1 MTIALDPDTA
11 ETRARQLLDA
21 RIASV
26 RELVAARQKVLDLQA
41 DLADAERTHQ
51 AAYKTALRDGWTT
64 DELRTIG
71 LPDPDPKQRTRR
83 VKPPSS

>member
-1 MTIALDPDTA
+1 MTATLDPDTA

-21 RIASV
+21 RIQSV

-41 DLADAERTHQ
+41 ELADAERTHT
-51 AAYKTALRDGWTT
+51 AAHKVALRDGWTT

-71 LPDPDPKQRTRR
+71 LPDPDPKARTKRT
-83 VKPPSS
+83 KPSAS

>member
-1 MTIALDPDTA
+1 MTATLDPDTA

-41 DLADAERTHQ
+41 ELADAERTHS
-51 AAYKTALRDGWTT
+51 AAYKKALRDGWTT
-64 DELRTIG
+64 DELKTIG
-71 LPDPDPKQRTRR
+71 LPDPDPKTRTRR
-83 VKPPSS
+83 TKPATT

>member
-11 ETRARQLLDA
+11 ENRARQLLDT

-26 RELVAARQKVLDLQA
+26 RELVTARQKVLDLQTE
-41 DLADAERTHQ
+41 LADAERTHTT
-51 AAYKTALRDGWTT
+51 AYKTALRDGWTT

-71 LPDPDPKQRTRR
+71 LPDPDTKTRAKR
-83 VKPPSS
+83 IKPATT